1 MRAGG
6 LLVLLFGPERVREA
20 TPLVPQIG
28 PTRHALKLPVHA
40 NERPEIGVSTR
51 RAPLLEDT
59 YIPRAGIDAELG
71 GEYERAVAKRI
82 GGSFEAGHV

>member
-1 MRAGG
+1 M
-6 LLVLLFGPERVREA
+6 LLFGPERVREA

-40 NERPEIGVSTR
+40 NERSEVCLGADGSSLI
-51 RAPLLEDT
+51 EDT
-59 YIPRAGIDAELG
+59 HVPRAGIDAELG
-71 GEYERAVAKRI
+71 GEDERAVAKRI